1 MYTRVTLRTIFG
13 LVLAACLLTPAVAG
27 AQGFGIKG
35 GMNSATFLTKPDNPD
50 LTKQRGFVFGFY
62 GAPKAEALFEW
73 QTEILYS
80 IKGTKFANNDD
91 FVKIHYI
98 TVPILARIKLT
109 GRSPVKVHVLAGPEL
124 AFRMKVESS
133 AGGLAFDK
141 DDVKIFDFGLS
152 AGADIEVGHL
162 VVDGRYTWGTINIL
176 KHPAADASTK
186 NRALTIMVGIRFR
199 SS

>member
-13 LVLAACLLTPAVAG
+13 LALAACLLTPAVAS

-35 GMNSATFLTKPDNPD
+35 GMNSATFLNKPDNPD
-50 LTKQRGFVFGFY
+50 LKKQRGFVFGFY

-80 IKGTKFANNDD
+80 IKGTKFSSSDA
-91 FVKIHYI
+91 FVELHYI
-98 TVPILARIKLT
+98 AVPILARIKLT
-109 GRSPVKVHVLAGPEL
+109 GGSPVKVHVLVGPEL
-124 AFRMKVESS
+124 AFRLKVESS
-133 AGGLAFDK
+133 AGGMDK
-141 DDVKIFDFGLS
+141 DDVRVYDFGLA

-162 VVDGRYTWGTINIL
+162 VVDGRYTWGMINIQ